1 MLVIGP
7 VMLAALTMLF
17 IDRHY
22 GGVFF
27 DPGEGGAP
35 LLYEHLAWF
44 FFTGAYMMVVV
55 FAAGVI
61 SEILPTFA
69 RKPLFSHR
77 AAMLSHARD
86 RRPGPARLDAEHV
99 HRPRSAFGFDDLRD
113 GCSRSR
119 SRSRSGC

>member
-1 MLVIGP
+1 
-7 VMLAALTMLF
+7 MLAALTMLF
-17 IDRHY
+17 IDRHF

-44 FFTGAYMMVVV
+44 FFTGAYTFIVV

-61 SEILPTFA
+61 SDVLPTFA

-77 AAMLSHARD
+77 AAMVSHARD
-86 RRPGPARLDAEHV
+86 RGPRAAGVDAEHV
-99 HRPRSAFGFDDLRD
+99 HGADPDRLRWSSRC
-113 GCSRSR
+113 CSRSR
-119 SRSRSGC
+119 